1 MAEADGQEKTEQ
13 PTGKRLNQARSRGQL
28 PRSKE
33 LATSLVLLAGMCG
46 LLMVGRRLGVSL
58 IEVFQHS
65 FSVERAALF
74 DPNSMLK
81 ILVENMQSLAV
92 PMAIFFAIMVVASV
106 LGTTLLGGYNFT
118 TETMMPNFSK
128 LNPINGLKRMMG
140 VQGLIEIVKSIFK
153 VLFIGVLAW
162 FLIMGR
168 LPKIMALS
176 EHQFPDAI
184 YDALSLCI
192 WAAIG
197 ICCAMLPVVLIDVP
211 FQRWNYTRELRM
223 TKQEVK
229 DEFKDAEGKPEVK
242 SKLRRMQF
250 EMANRRMM
258 AAVPKADVVV
268 TNPTHYAVALKYDKN
283 RAGAAPMVVAKGVDD
298 VAMKIRE
305 IAAEYN
311 IVTVSSP
318 PLARAIY
325 HTTRLD
331 SEIPEGLFVAVAQ
344 VLAYVFQLQ
353 AFQHGKGQRPKKLA
367 DELPIPDE
375 YRY

>member
-305 IAAEYN
+305 IAAEYS